1 MLTTNRTYLEVRTDK
16 QRTTLKAVRCGALR
30 YFYPARRNPNQTIDA
45 RSSPQSS
52 FAACLPFS
60 PSRFLPSF
68 VSTCK
73 NDSVYSVNL
82 YIYMYWTRDILI
94 IIRNKL

>member
-52 FAACLPFS
+52 FAACLPAVFTV
-60 PSRFLPSF
+60 SF
-68 VSTCK
+68 PAVLC
-73 NDSVYSVNL
+73 VHV
-82 YIYMYWTRDILI
+82 
-94 IIRNKL
+94 